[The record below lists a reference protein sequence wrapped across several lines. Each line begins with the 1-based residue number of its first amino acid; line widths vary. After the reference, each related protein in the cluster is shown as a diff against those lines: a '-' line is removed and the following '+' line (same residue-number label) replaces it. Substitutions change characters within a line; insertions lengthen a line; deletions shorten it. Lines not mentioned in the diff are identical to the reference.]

1 MNRLR
6 EKYQNEIMNQLKD
19 EFGYSNVHQIPKVT
33 KVVINAGVGRATSDS
48 KYIEQVKATLRQIS
62 GQQPVETVAKN
73 SIAGFKLRDGN
84 KIGVM
89 VTLRGERMYDFL
101 DRLIAIDLP
110 RIRDFR
116 GISDTA
122 FDAAGNYSLGVREQA
137 IFPEISYE
145 DASNSHSLQ
154 VNIITTATKPEE
166 GKKLLELMGFP
177 FRRNNG

>member
-6 EKYQNEIMNQLKD
+6 TKYQNEIMPALRD
-19 EFGYSNVHQIPKVT
+19 EFKYDNVHQIPKVT
-33 KVVINAGVGRATSDS
+33 KVVINAGVGRATGDS
-48 KYIEQVKATLRQIS
+48 KHLEVVVDTLRKIS
-62 GQQPVETVAKN
+62 GQAPVETVAKN

-84 KIGVM
+84 KIGAM

-122 FDAAGNYSLGVREQA
+122 FDKAGNYSLGIKEQA

-154 VNIITTATKPEE
+154 VNIITTATNAEE
-166 GKKLLELMGFP
+166 GKKLLQLMGFP
-177 FRRNNG
+177 FRRNE

>member
-6 EKYQNEIMNQLKD
+6 TKYQNEVMPALRE
-19 EFGYSNVHQIPKVT
+19 EFNYTNAHQIPKVT

-48 KYIEQVKATLRQIS
+48 KHLEAVVATLTKIS

-84 KIGVM
+84 KIGAM

-101 DRLIAIDLP
+101 DRLVSVDLP

-116 GISDTA
+116 GVSDTA
-122 FDAAGNYSLGVREQA
+122 FDQAGNYSLGIQEQA

-145 DASNSHSLQ
+145 DASNTHSLQ
-154 VNIITTATKPEE
+154 VNVITTAQTAAE